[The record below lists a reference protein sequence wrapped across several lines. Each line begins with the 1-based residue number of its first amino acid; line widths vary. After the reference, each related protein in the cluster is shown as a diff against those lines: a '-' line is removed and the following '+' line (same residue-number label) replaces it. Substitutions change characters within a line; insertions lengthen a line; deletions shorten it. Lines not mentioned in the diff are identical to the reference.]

1 MFQLRSKI
9 TIKVLGYYFLNPS
22 KAHYINELAGILD
35 VDVGNLYRKLSEL
48 EREGVLFSEE
58 RGSQKYY
65 SLNKRYPLLKEIK
78 RAYNAK
84 HGFVRLLA
92 EKANKIKELKE
103 AYIFGSYAKGS
114 FQNES
119 DIDLLLIGS
128 HSSIEAKRLIL
139 PLQKI
144 LGRDINIL
152 DISQKELASRKKKGD
167 DFIKNIFSHNMIKVY
182 PVSNNTSPL
191 YGVGYRLGQFT
202 RGPKH
207 HAGISNGIY

>member
-22 KAHYINELAGILD
+22 KTHYINELASILD

-65 SLNKRYPLLKEIK
+65 GLNKLYPLIKEIE

-84 HGFVRLLA
+84 YGFAHLLTG
-92 EKANKIKELKE
+92 KADTIKGLKE

-128 HSSIEAKRLIL
+128 HSSIEAKRVIL

-144 LGRDINIL
+144 LGREINII
-152 DISQKELASRKKKGD
+152 DISPKELALRKKKGD
-167 DFIKNIFSHNMIKVY
+167 DFIKNIFSHKMIKV
-182 PVSNNTSPL
+182 
-191 YGVGYRLGQFT
+191 R
-202 RGPKH
+202 
-207 HAGISNGIY
+207 